1 MLNHHS
7 SRSGRHL
14 QTQRRHR
21 SKKSIEI
28 QRNHP
33 AGADIPSGWSSDRDI
48 WRLVKKSSGQ
58 FIYASTVVKFVEST
72 CHLPQ
77 ERLEVVFGLVTP
89 EIATPFAELDAL
101 YNQILSTVIQ
111 IEKGLDILMAL
122 ILFRQLP
129 PRPDMLDHFFSYRP
143 GLTRAILSDLHS
155 ILYLPSK
162 DDRRGEI
169 KYFMLR
175 SLISFWMLSVQE
187 DSLTSP
193 KVV

>member
-1 MLNHHS
+1 M
-7 SRSGRHL
+7 
-14 QTQRRHR
+14 
-21 SKKSIEI
+21 
-28 QRNHP
+28 
-33 AGADIPSGWSSDRDI
+33 
-48 WRLVKKSSGQ
+48 
-58 FIYASTVVKFVEST
+58 EST

-169 KYFMLR
+169 KIFHASLSDFLLDAKR
-175 SLISFWMLSVQE
+175 SGRFFVDLAKSRIIIARNILGVLVE
-187 DSLTSP
+187 P
-193 KVV
+193 GK